1 MASHVSQG
9 MQRKM
14 HVGHMTSLMST
25 CMLMEKSIK
34 GEGNQFVEDERNK
47 KERKGKKKER
57 RKKEREREER
67 DRERGGKGNRG
78 FDGRNSSDQEV
89 KFVYSTWA
97 KLQEVRILPTLVYFP
112 P

>member
-47 KERKGKKKER
+47 KERKGKKK
-57 RKKEREREER
+57 REEKK
-67 DRERGGKGNRG
+67 REKEKKGTENEG
-78 FDGRNSSDQEV
+78 EKEIGV
-89 KFVYSTWA
+89 STVGTRRT
-97 KLQEVRILPTLVYFP
+97 KK
-112 P
+112 